1 MRGLASICCAKCFPP
16 RSAIRDCHRTSG
28 GGQPGKL
35 ESKNLS
41 LEIQRGPQAISPSCW
56 IWQELTRQK
65 PLNVPQL
72 SQATARHR
80 ASCASSLWCLLVHLF
95 PTESQGLLNKSLKY
109 FPLIRFPLKRLKRD
123 CSLSL
128 KKNLGP
134 DFFLLVLSLGFW
146 TAACSLSCNCMNYPK
161 HHLDMGMPLQDHREN
176 TSCPPLKGSAMACQF
191 SLLPGRQEAIANACF
206 AWKDL
211 QSYSVSN
218 PYAFSSQQS
227 STWGNCA
234 RCSIRFR
241 D

>member
-1 MRGLASICCAKCFPP
+1 MMFA
-16 RSAIRDCHRTSG
+16 
-28 GGQPGKL
+28 
-35 ESKNLS
+35 
-41 LEIQRGPQAISPSCW
+41 
-56 IWQELTRQK
+56 
-65 PLNVPQL
+65 
-72 SQATARHR
+72 
-80 ASCASSLWCLLVHLF
+80 CASLPHGVTGFAEQEFKIFPFNTFPFKTFKERLQSLF
-95 PTESQGLLNKSLKY
+95 
-109 FPLIRFPLKRLKRD
+109 
-123 CSLSL
+123 